1 MVIGYVEIATNLK
14 LVDRD
19 QALEVCSTKLIS
31 LLSLFVL
38 KWS

>member
-1 MVIGYVEIATNLK
+1 MIGNVEIATNLK

-19 QALEVCSTKLIS
+19 QALEACSTKLIS
-31 LLSLFVL
+31 LLSLFVE